1 MKVLKSIRNILVAVL
16 RGELLL
22 RLKVDKVFLHIVYL
36 LFIVWTTLFV
46 NLKIEQTMLKVEKNR
61 KEIET
66 LRIYY
71 AQKSCELAT
80 FDRIGKVHDML
91 KEMGSDV
98 TLPTEPAA
106 VIRKK

>member
-1 MKVLKSIRNILVAVL
+1 MKVIQSIRNILVAVL

-22 RLKVDKVFLHIVYL
+22 RMKVDKVFLHIVYL
-36 LFIVWTTLFV
+36 LFIVWTTLYV

-66 LRIYY
+66 LKIYH

-80 FDRIGKVHDML
+80 YDRIGKVQDML
-91 KEMGSDV
+91 EKIGSNV
-98 TLPTEPAA
+98 TIPTRPAA
-106 VIRKK
+106 VVKQ